1 MKLEDRIKALL
12 ESAEGTKSEEE
23 LIESAKGDDGKTD
36 FSKDPGVDDEK
47 EGVEVDAPKSDDE
60 GKDEDEKEDEKEE
73 KDETVKEDFSV
84 DKYNK
89 NHLLPGMNRRDK
101 KPEALKEPTA
111 DAKVGDNGDTARLK
125 VGLSRKDG
133 SGPEGQK
140 TDGQNPDNKKND
152 VRGQEGTLKGMKTD
166 VKEHIDAMLSGQELS
181 EEFREKAGMI
191 FEAAVSSAVEQR
203 LAEEIETIQEDFQV
217 KLEEAVDEVQ
227 GELVEHINGF
237 LDRVVDEWIS
247 DNAVAL
253 ESGIKVE
260 MVSDFIDGLK
270 SLFNEH
276 HIEVPEDKLNI
287 VEEQAEKIGE
297 LESSINEAKSDYD
310 AVLAENAALKRKIAI
325 SECSEGLS
333 MTQKEKFDSLCGG
346 VEFVSEGDFMKRI
359 KTIKESYFQVA
370 AKPVKDVAVPAQP
383 AVSITE
389 DVNKYVD
396 VLSKPLK
403 FS

>member
-12 ESAEGTKSEEE
+12 EGVEGTGTKSEEE
-23 LIESAKGDDGKTD
+23 LIESTKGDDGKTD
-36 FSKDPGVDDEK
+36 FSKDPGVDDDKEK
-47 EGVEVDAPKSDDE
+47 VEVDDPEMKKDDDDE
-60 GKDEDEKEDEKEE
+60 EEE
-73 KDETVKEDFSV
+73 KDEDTVKEDFSV
-84 DKYNK
+84 DQYNK
-89 NHLLPGMNRRDK
+89 KHLLPGMNRRDK
-101 KPEALKEPTA
+101 KGEDLKEPKS
-111 DAKVGDNGDTARLK
+111 DAKVGDNGDNSRLK

-152 VRGQEGTLKGMKTD
+152 VRSQEGTLKGVKSD

-181 EEFREKAGMI
+181 EEFKEKAGMI
-191 FEAAVSSAVEQR
+191 FEAAVVSAVEQR
-203 LAEEIETIQEDFQV
+203 LAEEIESLQEDFQV

-237 LDRVVDEWIS
+237 LDRVVENWIS

-276 HIEVPEDKLNI
+276 HIEVPEDKLNV

-297 LESSINEAKSDYD
+297 LESSINEAKTEFD
-310 AVLAENAALKRKIAI
+310 AVLAENAALKRKIAVTEI
-325 SECSEGLS
+325 SEGLS
-333 MTQKEKFDSLCGG
+333 MTQREKFESLCVG
-346 VEFVSEGDFMKRI
+346 VEFVTESDFVKRI
-359 KTIKESYFQVA
+359 KTIKESYFPVGVKT
-370 AKPVKDVAVPAQP
+370 AKEVVEAVQQPAQL
-383 AVSITE
+383 TE
-389 DVNKYVD
+389 HVNAYVD
-396 VLSKPLK
+396 ALSKPLK
-403 FS
+403 F